1 MVGTAFKFM
10 KYDKPKSIGII
21 VGIVISI
28 FLIGQQ
34 LGTLRYL
41 TGLMGG
47 LIENSN
53 APENSIWIIDDV
65 SRNVNAVGRID
76 ARIAQEVKSIAG
88 VEDSYGIVIA
98 NSTVTFEGG
107 KSSSVNLVGS
117 DGPVFIAGPNPSKI
131 IAGDLHALYHSN
143 AVSAEFF
150 DAKNYAVDLQVD
162 KAFELNDKEAV
173 VRIMTKNVQGFG
185 GSYMF
190 TNLNNT
196 RFFGNFPNDKLSMVV
211 VKVKEGVDTE
221 ELTKQINSAF
231 YGVRAWEAEVLMS
244 STVSEILTT
253 SNMGVSFGSLIVFAM
268 VSGFFIIGLT
278 LYSSAL
284 DRLVDYGT
292 LKAIGATNGFVSRL
306 IFTQALL
313 FAFIGLGIAL
323 VLLYLFKYGVA
334 GAGLVIDMDIPLLL
348 TLLGIT
354 LFMSLGGS
362 LFAVVKISK
371 LEPASI
377 F

>member
-65 SRNVNAVGRID
+65 SGNVNAVGRID

-190 TNLNNT
+190 TNLHNA

-231 YGVRAWEAEVLMS
+231 YGVRAWDAEVLMS

>member
-65 SRNVNAVGRID
+65 SGNVNAVGRID

-190 TNLNNT
+190 TNLHNA

>member
-47 LIENSN
+47 LIESSN

-65 SRNVNAVGRID
+65 SGNVNAVGRID

-190 TNLNNT
+190 TNLHNA

>member
-65 SRNVNAVGRID
+65 SGNVNAVGRID

-185 GSYMF
+185 GSYIF
-190 TNLNNT
+190 TNLHNA

>member
-10 KYDKPKSIGII
+10 RYDKPKSIGII

-34 LGTLRYL
+34 LGTLRFL

-65 SRNVNAVGRID
+65 SGNVNAVGRID

-185 GSYMF
+185 GSYIF
-190 TNLNNT
+190 TNLHNA

-231 YGVRAWEAEVLMS
+231 YGVRAWEE
-244 STVSEILTT
+244 
-253 SNMGVSFGSLIVFAM
+253 
-268 VSGFFIIGLT
+268 
-278 LYSSAL
+278 
-284 DRLVDYGT
+284 
-292 LKAIGATNGFVSRL
+292 
-306 IFTQALL
+306 
-313 FAFIGLGIAL
+313 
-323 VLLYLFKYGVA
+323 
-334 GAGLVIDMDIPLLL
+334 
-348 TLLGIT
+348 
-354 LFMSLGGS
+354 
-362 LFAVVKISK
+362 
-371 LEPASI
+371 
-377 F
+377 